1 MNQKEATRNQK
12 QATLTNAI
20 TYRTRWADM
29 DPNGHMRHSAYA
41 DYAADQRLVLLAEWG
56 YDIKEFARLRL
67 GPILFREETTFLK
80 EVHIGEEIRVDSRLR
95 SVNDDG
101 TRWSILHTIY
111 KADGRVAATVAVDGA
126 WLDLDRRKLTTPPV
140 ELAMAFRELP
150 LYEAPVK

>member
-1 MNQKEATRNQK
+1 M
-12 QATLTNAI
+12 TNAI

-41 DYAADQRLVLLAEWG
+41 DYAADQRLVLLAKWG

-67 GPILFREETTFLK
+67 GPILFREETVFLK

-140 ELAMAFRELP
+140 ALATAFRELP

>member
-1 MNQKEATRNQK
+1 M
-12 QATLTNAI
+12 TNAI

-56 YDIKEFARLRL
+56 YDIKEFAKLRL
-67 GPILFREETTFLK
+67 GPILFREETVFLK

-101 TRWSILHTIY
+101 TRWSISHTIY
-111 KADGRVAATVAVDGA
+111 TADGRVAATVAVDGA
-126 WLDLDRRKLTTPPV
+126 WLDLDRRKLAVPPA
-140 ELAMAFRELP
+140 ELASAFRALP
-150 LYEAPVK
+150 LYVAPTKERTA